1 MNTPLRPP
9 TRAVPTL
16 TDVVGFEAG
25 PEPLEPLESPD
36 DAGGP
41 TSATVLPLRAV
52 VADPGLPSRP
62 DAWTEFPGATDDG
75 VRTHLHAQARAH
87 ASAPALAVIDEE
99 LLIQHV
105 LVDVQR
111 QVDRMF
117 EFRVRETIQPAF
129 ARLLEGF
136 IQETRHDLELTLRDV
151 VRRAVA
157 QELARHRPR

>member
-1 MNTPLRPP
+1 MSSALRPP
-9 TRAVPTL
+9 ASAVPTL
-16 TDVVGFEAG
+16 TEVVGFE
-25 PEPLEPLESPD
+25 
-36 DAGGP
+36 
-41 TSATVLPLRAV
+41 SATPDSAPSEPDPHDGFAGSISAAVLPLRA
-52 VADPGLPSRP
+52 PS
-62 DAWTEFPGATDDG
+62 TVT
-75 VRTHLHAQARAH
+75 
-87 ASAPALAVIDEE
+87 IDEE

-117 EFRVRETIQPAF
+117 EFRVRETIGPAF

>member
-1 MNTPLRPP
+1 MSTPHRPP
-9 TRAVPTL
+9 ASAVPTL
-16 TDVVGFEAG
+16 TDVVGFEA
-25 PEPLEPLESPD
+25 PVESIDP
-36 DAGGP
+36 AAAA
-41 TSATVLPLRAV
+41 SAPPSAAVLPLRV
-52 VADPGLPSRP
+52 VAPDGGTPSQPGPLVEGPV
-62 DAWTEFPGATDDG
+62 AEAG
-75 VRTHLHAQARAH
+75 H
-87 ASAPALAVIDEE
+87 APAPTPARPQGHAGAAGPSAVAIDED

-117 EFRVRETIQPAF
+117 EFRVRETLGPAF

-136 IQETRHDLELTLRDV
+136 IQETRHDLDLTLRDV